1 MKHFGLYLTETAEKL
16 VDLDTGEIL
25 AETAESKQK
34 YLQSLQDN
42 RVEYSLQFI

>member
-1 MKHFGLYLTETAEKL
+1 MMNLGIYLAENIEKL

-25 AETAESKQK
+25 AETAESKQN

-42 RVEYSLQFI
+42 RTEYTLQFI